1 MSEALEI
8 VPGPMPTADSAQ
20 AERKRI
26 VIVGAGF
33 AGMAAA
39 RALRKCDAEITLI
52 DRRNHHIF
60 QPLLYQVATAVLSSA
75 EIAAP
80 IRKLTEDQKNLSV
93 LWGEVK
99 AVDLKARCIEVDCN
113 TVRLKRIKFD
123 YLIVATGVQPSYFG
137 HDEFARHAP
146 TLKTITDAELIRTK
160 LLTAYEMAEM
170 TDDADEQ
177 ERQMT
182 FVLVGAGPTGVELAA
197 SIAQLATVTLRSNF
211 RKIDPANSSIVLVEA
226 GPRILP
232 SFAESLSEAA
242 AGRLRAIGVE
252 VLTGR
257 SVERVDEHGIVIAG
271 QRVPCGT

>member
-8 VPGPMPTADSAQ
+8 VREPTADSAQ

-99 AVDLKARCIEVDCN
+99 AVDLKARCVEVDCN
-113 TVRLKRIKFD
+113 SVRPRRLPFD
-123 YLIVATGVQPSYFG
+123 YLI
-137 HDEFARHAP
+137 
-146 TLKTITDAELIRTK
+146 
-160 LLTAYEMAEM
+160 
-170 TDDADEQ
+170 
-177 ERQMT
+177 
-182 FVLVGAGPTGVELAA
+182 
-197 SIAQLATVTLRSNF
+197 
-211 RKIDPANSSIVLVEA
+211 
-226 GPRILP
+226 
-232 SFAESLSEAA
+232 
-242 AGRLRAIGVE
+242 
-252 VLTGR
+252 
-257 SVERVDEHGIVIAG
+257 
-271 QRVPCGT
+271 